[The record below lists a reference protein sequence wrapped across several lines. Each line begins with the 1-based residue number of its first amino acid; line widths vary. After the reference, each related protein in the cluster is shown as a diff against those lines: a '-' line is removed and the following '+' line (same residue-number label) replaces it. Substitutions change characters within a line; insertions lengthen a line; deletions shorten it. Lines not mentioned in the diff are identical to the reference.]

1 MIENYIILFAFIG
14 VFVVI
19 FGIAAIVEGIVF
31 RYHSRKYH
39 AKVMDKVIGR
49 Y

>member
-19 FGIAAIVEGIVF
+19 FGVAAIIEGIVS
-31 RYHSRKYH
+31 RYHARKYH
-39 AKVMDKVIGR
+39 AEVMDKVIGR
-49 Y
+49 K